1 MKGIQSSTR
10 GSTGC
15 VRAGVAGPDA
25 ELTVKVGEADNEG
38 MIPEGDA
45 SASQRRSYGAY
56 CARRFVRG
64 ARTGPHGEDGG
75 STSPASRVM

>member
-45 SASQRRSYGAY
+45 SAS
-56 CARRFVRG
+56 
-64 ARTGPHGEDGG
+64 
-75 STSPASRVM
+75 